1 MSDFFD
7 DFSWHS
13 SLGIDDS
20 VSQKKKFVAS
30 VPNTEGYRKMFI
42 ANGSA
47 TLIHKTTKSLWKLSD
62 DNSSI
67 EPVFPADILSE
78 DDVRQAMEDI

>member
-7 DFSWHS
+7 EFSWHS
-13 SLGIDDS
+13 SLGIDDANS
-20 VSQKKKFVAS
+20 KEKKFVAS
-30 VPNTEGYRKMFI
+30 VPNTDEYRRMFI
-42 ANGSA
+42 AKGGT

-62 DNSSI
+62 DNGSI

-78 DDVRQAMEDI
+78 DEVRQAMEDV

>member
-7 DFSWHS
+7 GFSWHS
-13 SLGIDDS
+13 SLGIDDA
-20 VSQKKKFVAS
+20 VAKKKNFVAS
-30 VPNTEGYRKMFI
+30 VPNTDDYRKMFI
-42 ANGSA
+42 ANGGS

-67 EPVFPADILSE
+67 MPVFPGDILSE
-78 DDVRQAMEDI
+78 DDVRQAMEDV